1 MNLLYFN
8 IILTIGGD
16 KTIFLYNFAAQT
28 INFFKFAATFNQLVA
43 SKKQN
48 SST

>member
-8 IILTIGGD
+8 NRGD

-28 INFFKFAATFNQLVA
+28 IIFFKFAATFNQLVA

>member
-1 MNLLYFN
+1 MNSLHFN
-8 IILTIGGD
+8 IILTIGRD
-16 KTIFLYNFAAQT
+16 NTIFLYNFVAQT
-28 INFFKFAATFNQLVA
+28 IIFFKFAATFNQLVA

>member
-16 KTIFLYNFAAQT
+16 NTIFLYNFVVQT
-28 INFFKFAATFNQLVA
+28 IIFFKFAATFNQLVA